1 MSVKPCSSSR
11 SLRSIH
17 VLLGLDLSAG
27 SSSFASVP
35 QPGFL
40 EIPRSV
46 ALRPA
51 LARRFALGPPKKTAD
66 YISVIDRRRMGS

>member
-1 MSVKPCSSSR
+1 
-11 SLRSIH
+11 
-17 VLLGLDLSAG
+17 LSAG

-46 ALRPA
+46 ALRPV
-51 LARRFALGPPKKTAD
+51 LADGLPLG
-66 YISVIDRRRMGS
+66 RRRRRLITPL

>member
-11 SLRSIH
+11 SLRSIQ

-27 SSSFASVP
+27 LSSFASVP

-40 EIPRSV
+40 EVPRSV
-46 ALRPA
+46 ALRPV
-51 LARRFALGPPKKTAD
+51 LTDGLPLG
-66 YISVIDRRRMGS
+66 RRRRRLITFR